1 MVNKRI
7 MVDMSATLIHHGH
20 TRLLKKA
27 SSYGDVIIGLTT
39 DDEILKKKGY
49 IPELDYNSR
58 KEILQSIKYV
68 KEVVPTPWKINDN
81 ILLEYNIDLLVH
93 GDDNTNNVDIKKLLI
108 FPRTEGV
115 CSSDLRK
122 NSFNII
128 NNIKK
133 NILLNPGPAT
143 TTDTVKLAQ
152 VVPDICPRENEF
164 GNLMKDVS
172 HELTNL
178 VANSQE
184 YCTILFG
191 GSGTAAVE
199 SILTSVVQDNKAIL
213 IVNNGAYGKRMCEI
227 AKRYNVNYI
236 EFRSSPIEQIEL
248 NMLETKI
255 KSHSNISHIALVHN
269 ETTTGLLT
277 DLNQIGNLVKKHK
290 IELVVDGMSSFGAI
304 PIDMIKSNISFL
316 AASSNKN
323 IQGMAGVGFVIA
335 NKKSL
340 ETIKNVSPKTFYLS
354 LYEQYENFKIK
365 NQMRF
370 TPPVQTI
377 YALKQAIDELK
388 FEGIENRYIRY
399 SNSWNVLTE
408 FLKENNI
415 KYLVQDKDH
424 SKIITSIVLPEKIN
438 FIHLHDYFYNRGFTI
453 YPGKIEEYNTFR
465 IANIGNIDQ
474 NDLKNFCDLLE
485 IYLNNH

>member
-122 NSFNII
+122 KSFNII

-172 HELTNL
+172 DELTNL
-178 VANSQE
+178 VANSKE
-184 YCTILFG
+184 YSTILFG

-227 AKRYNVNYI
+227 AKRYNVNHI
-236 EFRSSPIEQIEL
+236 EFKSSPIKQIEL
-248 NMLETKI
+248 NKLEAKI
-255 KSHSNISHIALVHN
+255 KSHTNISHIALVHN

-277 DLNQIGNLVKKHK
+277 DLDQIGNLVKKHK

-340 ETIKNVSPKTFYLS
+340 ETIKMLVLK
-354 LYEQYENFKIK
+354 
-365 NQMRF
+365 RF
-370 TPPVQTI
+370 I
-377 YALKQAIDELK
+377 
-388 FEGIENRYIRY
+388 
-399 SNSWNVLTE
+399 
-408 FLKENNI
+408 
-415 KYLVQDKDH
+415 
-424 SKIITSIVLPEKIN
+424 
-438 FIHLHDYFYNRGFTI
+438 
-453 YPGKIEEYNTFR
+453 
-465 IANIGNIDQ
+465 
-474 NDLKNFCDLLE
+474 
-485 IYLNNH
+485 